1 MLRDNIS
8 YKCQLRKLQNKKE
21 LTSDGY
27 SKQIK
32 EARKSGADRDELDSL
47 AHEAH
52 MVDLYSDHNIRAFQS
67 RYLLKKA
74 ERYLLPIPPFDKES
88 GNWEKSE
95 IAARWRLTLPAH
107 AELRSAIYD
116 YEKGRRERIQS
127 WSGIIGA
134 STGLLGTLIALIAIL
149 S

>member
-52 MVDLYSDHNIRAFQS
+52 MPLICI
-67 RYLLKKA
+67 L
-74 ERYLLPIPPFDKES
+74 
-88 GNWEKSE
+88 
-95 IAARWRLTLPAH
+95 
-107 AELRSAIYD
+107 
-116 YEKGRRERIQS
+116 
-127 WSGIIGA
+127 IITFVHFSLA
-134 STGLLGTLIALIAIL
+134 TY
-149 S
+149 